1 MAKRAHNCD
10 FRVEA
15 EELRAKLTAVLS
27 RVDELERTL
36 AEQKKKAIGRT
47 SEKSKR
53 PPPKSAPAR
62 AKNDADA
69 QAERAKKR
77 ADRNALPQV
86 VVDHAVRDEDRER
99 CPECGE
105 SCFVEVARDS
115 SSEYEW
121 MPGRLV
127 RKVHSRETLRCT
139 SCNHF
144 VRAPAPARVVDGG
157 QYGPAFIARVVVG
170 KCADCVPLYRQ
181 ATAFGRE
188 GLHVARA
195 TLVDLFHR
203 AAELIKPVYDRM
215 TALVPENTVVYADE
229 TSLKMQRV
237 EKLGFIWTF
246 ATENQVIYRFSP
258 NRSGETPKEILGEST
273 GVLVVDG
280 YTGYNH
286 VTVPGRRTRAGCNAH
301 ARRKFVDI
309 DDDDAREMI
318 AHFDE
323 VFRVERDAARA
334 GIVGQAGHLELRR
347 TRSRP
352 AMEALKKWCDDNT
365 DNHAPKTPMGGAIR
379 YVRNQWAPLTVF
391 LDDIRIQ
398 PHNMISER
406 LLRVI
411 ALGRKNYL
419 FVGHE
424 EGGENLAM
432 LCSLIATCGLH
443 DVNPAEYLADILIR
457 VQDQPATELDAL
469 LPHRW
474 KVDFAQPA
482 GP

>member
-1 MAKRAHNCD
+1 MARPHHCD

-15 EELRAKLTAVLS
+15 EALRAKLTAVLS

-36 AEQKKKAIGRT
+36 AAQKKKAIGRT

-53 PPPKSAPAR
+53 PPPNRPAPR
-62 AKNDADA
+62 AKNDAGA
-69 QAERAKKR
+69 QAERAKQR
-77 ADRNALPQV
+77 AARDTLTLVN
-86 VVDHAVRDEDRER
+86 VDHRVSDEER
-99 CPECGE
+99 GHCPECGE
-105 SCFVEVARDS
+105 NCFVEVARDT

-127 RKVHSRETLRCT
+127 RKLHSRETLRCT
-139 SCNHF
+139 TCNHF
-144 VRAPAPARVVDGG
+144 VRAPAPVRVVDGG
-157 QYGPAFIARVVVG
+157 LYGPAFIARLVVG

-181 ATAFGRE
+181 VTALGRE

-203 AAELIKPVYDRM
+203 AAELIKPIYDRM
-215 TALVPENTVVYADE
+215 EALVPKSPVVYADE

-237 EKLGFIWTF
+237 EKLGYIWTF
-246 ATENQVIYRFSP
+246 ATENEVVYRFSP
-258 NRSGETPKEILGEST
+258 DRSGETPKELLGEST

-309 DDDDAREMI
+309 DDDHAREMI

-323 VFRVERDAARA
+323 VFRVERNAARDGVLGTA
-334 GIVGQAGHLELRR
+334 AHLELRKQ
-347 TRSRP
+347 RSRP
-352 AMEALKKWCDDNT
+352 AMEAIKKWCDDNA
-365 DNHAPKTPMGGAIR
+365 DNHAPKTPMGAAIR
-379 YVRNQWAPLTVF
+379 YVRNQWEPLTVF

-419 FVGHE
+419 FVGHKE
-424 EGGENLAM
+424 AGQNLAM
-432 LCSLIATCGLH
+432 LCSIIATCSLH
-443 DVNPAEYLADILIR
+443 DVNPTEYLADVLVR
-457 VQDQPATELDAL
+457 VQDQRAADLDAL
-469 LPHRW
+469 LPLRW
-474 KVDFAQPA
+474 KQDLGQPA